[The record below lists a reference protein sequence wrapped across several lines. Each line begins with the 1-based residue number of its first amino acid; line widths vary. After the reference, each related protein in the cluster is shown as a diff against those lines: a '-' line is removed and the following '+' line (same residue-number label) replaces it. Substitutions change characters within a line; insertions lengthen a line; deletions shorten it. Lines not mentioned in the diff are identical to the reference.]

1 MTLKGVV
8 FLVVA
13 LALMLGLMR
22 LAALSN
28 SPYVMFIA
36 GFCAAPGI
44 SIFAWKVSSK
54 YDFKVSY
61 WAMGIAG
68 ALFAIATSI
77 FPKGYSNHL
86 GYIFLG
92 GLVAGGITSF
102 VATAVIDFRKN
113 GTHERTR

>member
-1 MTLKGVV
+1 MKGV
-8 FLVVA
+8 FSQVVA

-28 SPYVMFIA
+28 SPYVMFVA
-36 GFCAAPGI
+36 GFCAAVGI

-54 YDFKVSY
+54 DDFRVSY
-61 WAMGIAG
+61 WAVGIAG
-68 ALFAIATSI
+68 ALFAIATFI
-77 FPKGYSNHL
+77 FPKGYSNYL
-86 GYIFLG
+86 GYIFVG

-102 VATAVIDFRKN
+102 VATAAIDFRKN